1 MKKALSVY
9 DLKLKGFLRL
19 QVFTYLPRLAVLY
32 LLVFLVS
39 SPIQA
44 VQAKQVYVYGPT
56 PKVLKKKLTQSSIH
70 WQQLNDATLKNFKTE
85 RNKAVLVLLG
95 PQAALQASRLGL
107 KADINLLAYVTQSS
121 YRRLSSQLLIK
132 PDAVLYR
139 NTPYLR
145 QLMLLQLLL
154 PQSKRIGILCSEYS
168 CDDLSDS
175 KAYAKTH
182 QLDLIIKKTN
192 PKNLNNQLNALL
204 NQTDSLLAIEDN
216 SIYNPNTIGNILLNS
231 YRRNKPIIGLRPS
244 YVKAG
249 VIASSFSTS
258 EQYQQRLLDVIKQL
272 IKDRNKHTKGF
283 NSQYFN
289 SSFELKIN
297 HHVARSMDLL
307 LANSIAIRPLLKRNW
322 GKHEDR

>member
-1 MKKALSVY
+1 MNQALPAY
-9 DLKLKGFLRL
+9 DLKLKGFLKL
-19 QVFTYLPRLAVLY
+19 QIFTYLPRLAVLY
-32 LLVFLVS
+32 LLVFFIS
-39 SPIQA
+39 FPIQA
-44 VQAKQVYVYGPT
+44 TQTRQVYVYGPT
-56 PKVLKKKLTQSSIH
+56 PKILEKKLRQSSIH
-70 WQQLNDATLKNFKTE
+70 WQQLNDKTLKNFKADK
-85 RNKAVLVLLG
+85 NKTMLVLLG
-95 PQAALQASRLGL
+95 PQAALQASSLGL
-107 KADINLLAYVTQSS
+107 KADINLLAYVTQSN

-168 CDDLSDS
+168 CEDLSDS
-175 KAYAKTH
+175 KAYAKKNK
-182 QLDLIIKKTN
+182 LDLIIKKTN
-192 PKNLNNQLNALL
+192 PKNLNNQLNVIL

-258 EQYQQRLLDVIKQL
+258 EQYQQRLLYVIKQL
-272 IKDRNKHTKGF
+272 IKDRNKHTKEL

-289 SSFELKIN
+289 SSFELEIN

-307 LANSIAIRPLLKRNW
+307 LANSTAIRPLLKRNW